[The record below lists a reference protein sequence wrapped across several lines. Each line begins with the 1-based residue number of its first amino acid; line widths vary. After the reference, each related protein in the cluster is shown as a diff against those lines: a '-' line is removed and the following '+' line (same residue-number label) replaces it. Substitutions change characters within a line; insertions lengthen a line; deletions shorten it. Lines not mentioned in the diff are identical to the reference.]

1 MVNTPRRSG
10 VRTFLLIWFGQLV
23 SLLGTGMTRFALLL
37 WAYQQTAPT
46 GHPAT
51 TVALLGFCAYI
62 PYLLCS
68 PLAGVVVDRV
78 DRRRVMLC
86 ADLGAGA
93 LTLGM
98 WVCYTFG
105 DLRLWHLYLAEA
117 LTGACEAFQVP
128 AYTAATSLL
137 VDKASYG
144 RVNGLRALADA
155 ASQVLA
161 PVLAGAL
168 LPWIALP
175 GIMLIDV
182 ATAGVACLTL
192 LTVHIPPPP
201 VALDDG
207 QPTDGWWHHLS
218 YGFRYIRRHPGLQGL
233 LCIYVGINGCA
244 ALTYFSILPTMVL
257 ARSGNNASALATVH
271 MALGL
276 GGVAGGLLASVWR
289 GPQRRIHTVLLGA
302 ALSFLVGDV
311 LFAVGREVIV
321 WTLAALCGS
330 FFIPL
335 IMSANRAIWQTH
347 VPPAVQGRVF
357 AVQSMLQ
364 QLSMP
369 VGYVVAGPLADSIFE
384 PAMQPGSSLS
394 AVLGGLVGT
403 GPGAGM
409 AVMFLGTAL
418 LGTMMS
424 LSGYLIRAVRC
435 IEDEASEGSMRGKSR
450 EESPATTT
458 VMGLDSPLEV

>member
-1 MVNTPRRSG
+1 MVSTPRQSG
-10 VRTFLLIWFGQLV
+10 VHTFLFIWFGQLV

-37 WAYQQTAPT
+37 WAYQQTATT

-62 PYLLCS
+62 PYLILS

-78 DRRRVMLC
+78 DRRQVMLY
-86 ADLGAGA
+86 ADMGAGV

-98 WVCYTFG
+98 WVFYTLG
-105 DLRLWHLYLAEA
+105 DLRLWHLYVAEA

-128 AYTAATSLL
+128 AYTAATSML
-137 VDKASYG
+137 VDKAHYS

-161 PVLAGAL
+161 PCLAGIL
-168 LPWIALP
+168 LPCIALP

-182 ATAGVACLTL
+182 TTVCVACLTL
-192 LTVHIPPPP
+192 LTVRIPPPP
-201 VALDDG
+201 VDLDDV
-207 QPTDGWWHHLS
+207 QTADGWWRQVS
-218 YGFRYIRRHPGLQGL
+218 YGFRYICGHPGLRGL
-233 LCIYVGINGCA
+233 LCIYVGMNFCA
-244 ALTYFSILPTMVL
+244 ALTYFSILPAMVL
-257 ARSGNNASALATVH
+257 ARSGNDAGALATVQT
-271 MALGL
+271 ALGL
-276 GGVAGGLLASVWR
+276 GGVVGGLLASVW
-289 GPQRRIHTVLLGA
+289 GGTQRRIHMVLLGA
-302 ALSFLVGDV
+302 ALSFFSGDV
-311 LFAVGREVIV
+311 LFAIGRTVMV
-321 WTLAALCGS
+321 WAAAALCGA

-335 IMSANRAIWQTH
+335 MMSANRSIWQTQ

-357 AVQSMLQ
+357 AVQGMLQ

-369 VGYVVAGPLADSIFE
+369 VGYLVAGPLADGIFE
-384 PAMQPGSSLS
+384 PAMQPGSRLS

-418 LGTMMS
+418 LGTAMS
-424 LSGYLIRAVRC
+424 LSGYLVRAVRC
-435 IEDEASEGSMRGKSR
+435 VEDEASAEHQ
-450 EESPATTT
+450 P
-458 VMGLDSPLEV
+458 

>member
-1 MVNTPRRSG
+1 
-10 VRTFLLIWFGQLV
+10 
-23 SLLGTGMTRFALLL
+23 
-37 WAYQQTAPT
+37 
-46 GHPAT
+46 
-51 TVALLGFCAYI
+51 LLGFCAYI

-98 WVCYTFG
+98 WVCYMLG
-105 DLRLWHLYLAEA
+105 DLRLWHLYLVEA

-137 VDKASYG
+137 VDKASYS

-155 ASQVLA
+155 VSQVLA
-161 PVLAGAL
+161 PVLAGVL

-175 GIMLIDV
+175 GIMLLDV
-182 ATAGVACLTL
+182 ATVGVACLTL
-192 LTVHIPPPP
+192 LIIRIPSPP
-201 VALDDG
+201 VVLDDE
-207 QPTDGWWHHLS
+207 QPADRWWPHVC
-218 YGFRYIRRHPGLQGL
+218 YGFRYIRRYPGLLGL
-233 LCIYVGINGCA
+233 LGIYVGMNGCA
-244 ALTYFSILPTMVL
+244 ALTYFSILPAMVL
-257 ARSGNNASALATVH
+257 ARSGHNASALATVY

-276 GGVAGGLLASVWR
+276 GGVGGGLLASVWR

-302 ALSFLVGDV
+302 ALSFCLGDV
-311 LFAVGREVIV
+311 LFALGREVMA
-321 WTLAALCGS
+321 WTCAALCGA

-335 IMSANRAIWQTH
+335 IMSANRSIWQTH

-357 AVQSMLQ
+357 AVQGMLQ

-369 VGYVVAGPLADSIFE
+369 VGYLIAGPLADGIFE
-384 PAMQPGSSLS
+384 PAMQPGSRLS
-394 AVLGGLVGT
+394 ALLGDLVGT

-418 LGTMMS
+418 LGTVMS
-424 LSGYLIRAVRC
+424 LSGYLVRAVRC
-435 IEDEASEGSMRGKSR
+435 VEDAASEGLMPGRTRDVG
-450 EESPATTT
+450 PATTP
-458 VMGLDSPLEV
+458 V

>member
-1 MVNTPRRSG
+1 
-10 VRTFLLIWFGQLV
+10 
-23 SLLGTGMTRFALLL
+23 
-37 WAYQQTAPT
+37 
-46 GHPAT
+46 
-51 TVALLGFCAYI
+51 
-62 PYLLCS
+62 
-68 PLAGVVVDRV
+68 
-78 DRRRVMLC
+78 
-86 ADLGAGA
+86 
-93 LTLGM
+93 
-98 WVCYTFG
+98 
-105 DLRLWHLYLAEA
+105 
-117 LTGACEAFQVP
+117 
-128 AYTAATSLL
+128 
-137 VDKASYG
+137 
-144 RVNGLRALADA
+144 
-155 ASQVLA
+155 
-161 PVLAGAL
+161 
-168 LPWIALP
+168 
-175 GIMLIDV
+175 
-182 ATAGVACLTL
+182 
-192 LTVHIPPPP
+192 
-201 VALDDG
+201 
-207 QPTDGWWHHLS
+207 

-276 GGVAGGLLASVWR
+276 GGVVGGLLASVWR
-289 GPQRRIHTVLLGA
+289 GRQRRIHTVLLGA

-369 VGYVVAGPLADSIFE
+369 VGYVVAGPLADGIFE
-384 PAMQPGSSLS
+384 PAMQPGRTLS
-394 AVLGGLVGT
+394 ALLGGLVGT

-424 LSGYLIRAVRC
+424 LRGYLVRAVRC
-435 IEDEASEGSMRGKSR
+435 VEDEAAADE
-450 EESPATTT
+450 T
-458 VMGLDSPLEV
+458 VEDEAAAGVVCQ

>member
-1 MVNTPRRSG
+1 MVTTPRSSG

-23 SLLGTGMTRFALLL
+23 SVLGTGITRFALLL
-37 WAYQQTAPT
+37 WAYQQTIAA
-46 GHPAT
+46 GQPAT

-86 ADLGAGA
+86 ADVGAGA
-93 LTLGM
+93 LTLGL
-98 WVCYTFG
+98 WACYTLG
-105 DLRLWHLYLAEA
+105 DLRLWQLYVAEA

-137 VDKASYG
+137 VAKASYG
-144 RVNGLRALADA
+144 RVNGLRALAEA

-161 PVLAGAL
+161 PVLAGIL

-175 GIMLIDV
+175 GILLLDV
-182 ATAGVACLTL
+182 TTVCVACLTL
-192 LTVHIPPPP
+192 LTVRIPPPP
-201 VALDDG
+201 GALDDG
-207 QPTDGWWHHLS
+207 PTAEGWWPQVS
-218 YGFRYIRRHPGLQGL
+218 YGFRYIRRSPGLWGL
-233 LCIYVGINGCA
+233 LGIYVGMNGCA
-244 ALTYFSILPTMVL
+244 ALTYFSILPAMVL
-257 ARSGNNASALATVH
+257 ARSGNNARALATVQ

-276 GGVAGGLLASVWR
+276 GGVVGGLLASVWR

-302 ALSFLVGDV
+302 ACSFFLGDV
-311 LFAVGREVIV
+311 LFATGREVRV
-321 WTLAALCGS
+321 WSLAALSGA

-369 VGYVVAGPLADSIFE
+369 LGYLVAGPLADGVFE
-384 PAMQPGSSLS
+384 PAMQPGRTLS
-394 AVLGGLVGT
+394 ALLGGLVGT

-424 LSGYLIRAVRC
+424 LSGYLVRAVRC
-435 IEDEASEGSMRGKSR
+435 VEDEAAADETAEDEAAAG
-450 EESPATTT
+450 
-458 VMGLDSPLEV
+458 VVCQ